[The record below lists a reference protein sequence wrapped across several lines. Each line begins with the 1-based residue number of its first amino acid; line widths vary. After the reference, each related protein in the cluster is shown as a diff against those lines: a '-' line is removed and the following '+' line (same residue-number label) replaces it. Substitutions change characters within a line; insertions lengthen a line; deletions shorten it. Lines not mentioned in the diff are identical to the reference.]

1 MYSYCLFGSIS
12 TLMKEDMAE
21 VLEPMVTLMITSIN
35 STEGITVG
43 TAICLSLSL
52 LAFYFLV

>member
-1 MYSYCLFGSIS
+1 
-12 TLMKEDMAE
+12 MKEDMAE